1 MYDFWKRITLCRL
14 MPVIFSTTIR
24 TGERVHSP
32 KPNSLFAF
40 QTYTV
45 ADSKKN
51 RSQFLRFKGG
61 LRSQFLRFGGGLRSQ
76 FLRFGGGLRS
86 QFLRFRG
93 GLWSQFL
100 RFGGGLRSQFL
111 RFGRGL
117 RSQVLDLRS
126 EVLVFETPTS
136 TVYV

>member
-1 MYDFWKRITLCRL
+1 MLNLSILKVNFNGFTGVKLNESTDVCMMYDFRKRITLCRL

-51 RSQFLRFKGG
+51 KIG
-61 LRSQFLRFGGGLRSQ
+61 LSF
-76 FLRFGGGLRS
+76 
-86 QFLRFRG
+86 
-93 GLWSQFL
+93 
-100 RFGGGLRSQFL
+100 
-111 RFGRGL
+111 
-117 RSQVLDLRS
+117 
-126 EVLVFETPTS
+126 
-136 TVYV
+136 